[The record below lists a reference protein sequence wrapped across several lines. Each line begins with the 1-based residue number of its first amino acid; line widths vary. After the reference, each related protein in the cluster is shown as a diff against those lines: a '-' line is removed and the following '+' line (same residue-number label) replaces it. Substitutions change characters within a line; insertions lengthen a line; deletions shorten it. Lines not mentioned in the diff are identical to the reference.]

1 MHTFTCRQRKHVIAR
16 HINCTWKHSTY
27 LKISQRYTY
36 MLSVGYLAC
45 KIPSYQ
51 STNIRTKHSTHIRNF
66 KHARTYRMVMIIE
79 RIHVR
84 VNTPFPY
91 TTIIPYIY
99 DYHPIA
105 VRFSQVYKNRADDD
119 LIMRKRIQTIISN
132 EISHYV
138 NLINTSIIICSVIVW
153 INMLQSRIT

>member
-1 MHTFTCRQRKHVIAR
+1 
-16 HINCTWKHSTY
+16 
-27 LKISQRYTY
+27 

-66 KHARTYRMVMIIE
+66 KHARTYRMVMIPE

-105 VRFSQVYKNRADDD
+105 VRFSQVYENRTDDD
-119 LIMRKRIQTIISN
+119 LIMRK
-132 EISHYV
+132 EI
-138 NLINTSIIICSVIVW
+138 
-153 INMLQSRIT
+153 